1 MDAKAAARIR
11 AAMEPTKEPNVIPF
25 IDVLLALLIIFMV
38 TAPKPTTDL
47 RLDLQQ
53 AGLVRTVMIPPTVVE
68 LREDAEGY
76 RLFVGA
82 EETTIQEVSEL
93 TLMHML
99 AVDRAITPEDAYAQ
113 GRVYVRSD
121 LDVAYGHV
129 VAVVDDLQQ
138 AQFQKVT
145 IASQS
150 ADEG

>member
-1 MDAKAAARIR
+1 MGAKTAARVR
-11 AAMEPTKEPNVIPF
+11 AAMEPAKEPNVIPF
-25 IDVLLALLIIFMV
+25 IDVLLVLPIIFMV

-47 RLDLQQ
+47 RLEMQQ
-53 AGLVRTVMIPPTVVE
+53 SGPRRTVMIPPTVVQ
-68 LREDAEGY
+68 LREAPDGY

-93 TLMHML
+93 TLLHML
-99 AVDRAITPEDAYAQ
+99 AVDRAITPEDAYTQ

-121 LDVAYGHV
+121 LDVAYQHV
-129 VAVVDDLQQ
+129 VAVVDELQQ

-150 ADEG
+150 ADAG